1 MLSHFVSDFNKFNS
15 AVNTIDIIQIVL
27 TELRNLGYSKYF
39 NLSDSLSLNKNIF
52 FNLFLFLISGSF
64 SIFYL
69 FVYLNG
75 DLART
80 IIKLTLAKSILNIS
94 KLNITI

>member
-15 AVNTIDIIQIVL
+15 VANTIDIIQVIL
-27 TELRNLGYSKYF
+27 KELRNLGYSKYF
-39 NLSDSLSLNKNIF
+39 NLSDSLSLNKNTF

-69 FVYLNG
+69 FVYLNS
-75 DLART
+75 DLARSVVKLAL
-80 IIKLTLAKSILNIS
+80 IKSLLDIS
-94 KLNITI
+94 KLNIIN

>member
-15 AVNTIDIIQIVL
+15 VTNTMDVIQLVL
-27 TELRNLGYSKYF
+27 KELRTLGYSKYF
-39 NLSDSLSLNKNIF
+39 NLSDSLSLNKNTL

-69 FVYLNG
+69 FVYLNS
-75 DLART
+75 DLARS
-80 IIKLTLAKSILNIS
+80 IVKLALAKSLLDVT
-94 KLNITI
+94 KLNILN